1 MWHSS
6 LATMKRVKE
15 LSISKH
21 DCDQSTLRYCST
33 VSLSMITVND
43 IPQITSFV
51 PEQQELRPLESPKWL
66 GLFEAKFQDE
76 KGTTRS
82 WEVCNRIHKQEQ
94 LSRSNDVDAVD
105 IIAILPSRRILLVL
119 QYRPPVQSWTLE
131 FPSGLIDPNESPATA
146 ALRELKEE
154 TGLTG
159 VVSRIS
165 SPITYEPGI
174 TGSCSR
180 MVWVDVQN
188 HDGWEEN
195 VHKEED
201 EWSLRPVLL
210 ELTRL
215 ADVLEDLVAQCSN
228 LKIDSRLYS
237 FAAGLDAAH
246 KV

>member
-1 MWHSS
+1 
-6 LATMKRVKE
+6 
-15 LSISKH
+15 
-21 DCDQSTLRYCST
+21 
-33 VSLSMITVND
+33 MITVKD

-51 PEQQELRPLESPKWL
+51 PEQHELRPLASPKWL

-94 LSRSNDVDAVD
+94 LSRSNGVDGASNSPLARSALHTNILAQPAVD

-131 FPSGLIDPNESPATA
+131 FPSGLIDPKESPATA

-188 HDGWEEN
+188 HDGREEN
-195 VHKEED
+195 IHKEED
-201 EWSLRPVLL
+201 EWSLRPLL
-210 ELTRL
+210 LDLTRL
-215 ADVLEDLVAQCSN
+215 ADVLEGNTEYV
-228 LKIDSRLYS
+228 
-237 FAAGLDAAH
+237 GLSERCA
-246 KV
+246 